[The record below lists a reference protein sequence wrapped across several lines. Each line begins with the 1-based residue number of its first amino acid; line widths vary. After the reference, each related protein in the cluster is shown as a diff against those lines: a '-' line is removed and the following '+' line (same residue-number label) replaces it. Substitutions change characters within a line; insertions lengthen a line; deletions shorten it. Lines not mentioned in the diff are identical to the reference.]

1 MTSHKIIPV
10 RSLLQ
15 KLLPVIIFVAGNA
28 SLSGQPGGKAFEFL
42 EIPNSA
48 RVSALGGD
56 AVALHDNDPDL
67 AYQNPSLLNR
77 DMRHY
82 MALNYV
88 DYFAGS
94 VIGYASAATVLGSKS
109 ALAGGIHYMYYG
121 TFQGADE
128 VGNLTGKFRAADY
141 SVNVMYSR
149 TLDSL
154 FTFGFTAKSING
166 KCPSCF
172 TPAEQFEAIS

>member
-1 MTSHKIIPV
+1 
-10 RSLLQ
+10 
-15 KLLPVIIFVAGNA
+15 
-28 SLSGQPGGKAFEFL
+28 
-42 EIPNSA
+42 
-48 RVSALGGD
+48 
-56 AVALHDNDPDL
+56 
-67 AYQNPSLLNR
+67 
-77 DMRHY
+77 MRHY

-128 VGNLTGKFRAADY
+128 FGNLTGKFRAADY
-141 SVNVMYSR
+141 SVNIMYSR

-154 FTFGFTAKSING
+154 FTFGFTAKSIFSDYELYNATSLAVDAG
-166 KCPSCF
+166 ISYHNPGTKF
-172 TPAEQFEAIS
+172 TAGLVLRNMGLQIDGYTPENSKGTAAI